1 MVVEI
6 VILILIWGGFILAEA
21 FFAGTELAL
30 ISTPESYLVRLEQE
44 GAAGAAAALRLK
56 SNPEWFL
63 STTLLGNQGSV
74 VANTALSTALLID
87 LMGPLGGL
95 VALVALPA
103 TLPFFGETLPKSLS
117 RAAAPRLAVRAAPAL
132 WVVSLALFPLV
143 WLLSRT
149 TRLVMGLFG
158 QEPGGRADFLSREDL
173 RLALRLDPTELE
185 IGPEERLFIDRL
197 FRFHRR
203 RVSDAMVPLVEVVA
217 LPVTATV
224 SQAGAEFQRT
234 GLSRLP
240 VFEGRIDNLIGHVE
254 LLDVLD
260 VDDQSARVKDF
271 MRPALYLPET
281 ASLDRVLE
289 VMQNEGERLAVVVD
303 EYGGAVGLMS
313 SHDVFEE
320 IAGRIDDEFDRDE
333 KLIEP
338 GPQGGW
344 LIKPRIE
351 IEELNQTL
359 KARLP
364 RDKNFETLGGFIMER
379 LGRIP
384 AVGDS
389 VRWRDWTF
397 TVTQAGPRTVDLV
410 LAQRGP
416 VRPPAAP
423 APSKD

>member
-1 MVVEI
+1 MALEI
-6 VILILIWGGFILAEA
+6 VILILIWGGFVLAEA

-30 ISTPESYLVRLEQE
+30 ISTPEAYLTRLKQE
-44 GAAGAAAALRLK
+44 GVPGAAAALRLK
-56 SNPEWFL
+56 ANPEWFL

-74 VANTALSTALLID
+74 VVNTVLSTALLID
-87 LMGPLGGL
+87 LMGPSGAW
-95 VALVALPA
+95 VAVAALPP
-103 TLPFFGETLPKSLS
+103 TLLFFGETLPKYLS
-117 RAAAPRLAVRAAPAL
+117 RAVAPRLALAAAPVL
-132 WVVSLALFPLV
+132 WSISLALFPLV
-143 WLLSRT
+143 WLLSRA
-149 TRLVMGLFG
+149 TRRVMGLLG
-158 QEPGGRADFLSREDL
+158 QEPGGRGDILSREDL

-224 SQAGAEFQRT
+224 AQATAEFSRT
-234 GLSRLP
+234 GLARLP
-240 VFEGRIDNLIGHVE
+240 VYRGRIDDLIGHVE

-260 VDDQSARVKDF
+260 VEDQAAPVTDF

-289 VMQNEGERLAVVVD
+289 VMQTEGERLAVVVD
-303 EYGGAVGLMS
+303 EYGGAVGLMT

-333 KLIEP
+333 KLIQPEP
-338 GPQGGW
+338 GGGW

-359 KARLP
+359 KTRLP
-364 RDKNFETLGGFIMER
+364 RDEDFETLGGFILDR
-379 LGRIP
+379 LGKIP
-384 AVGDS
+384 AKGDS

-397 TVTQAGPRTVDLV
+397 IVTQATPRTVDLI
-410 LAQRGP
+410 LARRGP
-416 VRPPAAP
+416 ARHAP
-423 APSKD
+423 TPTQDGS